1 MVLMSVPG
9 VVLVA
14 DDVLKDDT
22 DGGGVAIVL
31 CRDMVEPI
39 DGNCVEFKL
48 SGVGRNNSDAFIRLR
63 DSVVGGD
70 TCRLFMLLRGYRQ
83 ARIE

>member
-31 CRDMVEPI
+31 C
-39 DGNCVEFKL
+39 
-48 SGVGRNNSDAFIRLR
+48 
-63 DSVVGGD
+63 
-70 TCRLFMLLRGYRQ
+70 
-83 ARIE
+83 